1 MAKTLPRRDEVPKAD
16 QWDIESLFP
25 SEAAWEA
32 AFTKAESE
40 LASVAEYKDR
50 LGSSAQTLLEALQ
63 ARDRVGNDV
72 QWVALYSGMMV
83 AGDTTNQDNLA
94 RDDRAGGLMAR
105 WGAASAFFEPEILA
119 MPPAT
124 LEQFIEQ
131 EPGLAV
137 YRHYFDQL
145 GLIRDHVR
153 SAEVEAVLA
162 EFGDVAASGWRTH
175 NALEDADMKF
185 GPVPDDDG
193 GEVELAQGNWLR
205 LATSDQRTV
214 RKAAWQGYADGY
226 IRMKNTFAAALT
238 GQIKGDVFY
247 ARARH
252 YASAREATMHPYNI
266 PPQVFDNL
274 LATVRANLP
283 LWHRYWT
290 IRQRALGVSEL
301 HPYDLYVPLATA
313 DEEITYDKGVE
324 MLRAGLA
331 LLGEEYVT
339 AALRGITEQRWVDK
353 YPNVGK
359 GAGAFSTGA
368 YGTHPFMMQNYDNDL
383 LSLSTLAHELGHSMH
398 TYYTHRTQPPI
409 YADYSMF
416 VAETASNF
424 NQALMRAYLL
434 NSSDDRRFKI
444 AVIEEGM
451 SNFKRYF
458 FIMPILAQYELD
470 MHERVERG
478 EGLTADGMSA
488 KIAELYGEGYGDKV
502 VMDAERVGITWAQ
515 FPHMYGNFY
524 VYQYAT
530 GISAANALAAGV
542 VEEGRPAAERYI
554 EFLKAG
560 NSVYPLDALKLA
572 GIDMTTPEPIERAF
586 TVLTGLVD
594 QLDTLVGEGPLPWLA
609 APDC

>member
-16 QWDIESLFP
+16 QWDIESVFP
-25 SEAAWEA
+25 SEAAWSE
-32 AFTKAESE
+32 AFTKADAALATVAAYQGK
-40 LASVAEYKDR
+40 LASSGK
-50 LGSSAQTLLEALQ
+50 TLLAALQ
-63 ARDRVGNDV
+63 ARDTVGNDV
-72 QWVALYSGMMV
+72 HWVALYSGMMV

-105 WGAASAFFEPEILA
+105 WGAAAAFYDPEILA
-119 MPPAT
+119 IAPDA
-124 LEQFIEQ
+124 LAQLIKD
-131 EPGLAV
+131 EPGLSL
-137 YRHYFDQL
+137 YQHYFDQL

-162 EFGDVAASGWRTH
+162 EFGDVAASGFRTH

-193 GEVELAQGNWLR
+193 SEVELAQGNWQR

-214 RKAAWQGYADGY
+214 RKAAWEGYADGY
-226 IRMKNTFAAALT
+226 IRMKNTFAAALA
-238 GQIKGDVFY
+238 GQVKTDIFY
-247 ARARH
+247 ARARK
-252 YASAREATMHPYNI
+252 YASAREATMHPHNI
-266 PPQVFDNL
+266 PAAVFDNL
-274 LATVRANLP
+274 ISTVRANFS
-283 LWHRYWT
+283 LWHRYWA
-290 IRQRALGVSEL
+290 IRQRALGVETL

-313 DEEITYDKGVE
+313 DEVITYDKGVE

-331 LLGEEYVT
+331 PLGEDYVT
-339 AALRGITEQRWVDK
+339 TAIKGITEQRWVDK

-398 TYYTHRTQPPI
+398 TYYTTHTQPPI
-409 YADYSMF
+409 YTDYSMF

-424 NQALMRAYLL
+424 NQALMRSYLL

-451 SNFKRYF
+451 ANFKRYF
-458 FIMPILAQYELD
+458 FIMPILAQYELAI
-470 MHERVERG
+470 HELVEAG
-478 EGLTADGMSA
+478 QGLTADGMSA
-488 KIAELYGEGYGDKV
+488 KIAELYKEGYGAGV
-502 VMDAERVGITWAQ
+502 TMDEDRVGITWAQ

-542 VEEGRPAAERYI
+542 VQEGPAAAARYI
-554 EFLKAG
+554 DFLKAG
-560 NSVYPLDALKLA
+560 SSVYPLDALKLA

-586 TVLTGLVD
+586 SVLTGLVD
-594 QLDTLVGEGPLPWLA
+594 QLDTLVGAGPLPWLA
-609 APDC
+609 QPDC

>member
-32 AFTKAESE
+32 AFTKAEGE

-50 LGSSAQTLLEALQ
+50 LGSSAKTLLEALQ

-83 AGDTTNQDNLA
+83 AGDTTNQENLA
-94 RDDRAGGLMAR
+94 RDDRAGGLLAR

-119 MPPAT
+119 IAPET
-124 LEQFIEQ
+124 LEQFIKD
-131 EPGLAV
+131 EPGLAL

-145 GLIRDHVR
+145 ALIRDHVR

-193 GEVELAQGNWLR
+193 SEVELAQGNWLR
-205 LATSDQRTV
+205 LATSDKRTV

-266 PPQVFDNL
+266 PPEVFDNL
-274 LATVRANLP
+274 ISTVRANLP
-283 LWHRYWT
+283 LWHRYWS
-290 IRQRALGVSEL
+290 IRRRALGVSEL

-313 DEEITYDKGVE
+313 DEVITYDKGVE
-324 MLRAGLA
+324 MLREGLA
-331 LLGEEYVT
+331 PLGEEYVT
-339 AALRGITEQRWVDK
+339 AAIRGITEQRWVDK

-398 TYYTHRTQPPI
+398 TYYTCRTQPPI
-409 YADYSMF
+409 YSNYSMF

-424 NQALMRAYLL
+424 NQALMRAHLL
-434 NSSDDRRFKI
+434 KSDDRRFKI

-458 FIMPILAQYELD
+458 FIMPILAQYELE

-488 KIAELYGEGYGDKV
+488 KIAELYGEGYGEQV
-502 VMDAERVGITWAQ
+502 VMDPDRVGITWAQ

-542 VEEGRPAAERYI
+542 VEEGQPAAARYI

-560 NSVYPLDALKLA
+560 NSVFPLDALKLA

-586 TVLTGLVD
+586 SVLTGLVD

-609 APDC
+609 QPDC